1 MRPMESPQSVTLQET
16 HGCQRVDERL
26 CACVVLNGAK
36 NLLTSA
42 MRRFEFSLQKV
53 LDYRQRREEQA
64 IRAFAEAQAQLL
76 HEQAVLHKLVV
87 EREEC
92 LRRSHRRQRLTVDL
106 LDVEQTYLSALEER
120 IEAQRERVA
129 EAEKVLEERQEALI
143 EAQRERKAL
152 ERLREKHYE
161 QWRQEILRIEQKALD
176 ELATARS
183 VRSPGVLTLHA
194 GGEEH
199 E

>member
-1 MRPMESPQSVTLQET
+1 MSVT
-16 HGCQRVDERL
+16 ERP
-26 CACVVLNGAK
+26 AI
-36 NLLTSA
+36 A

-64 IRAFAEAQAQLL
+64 IRAFAEAQVQLM
-76 HEQAVLHKLVV
+76 HEQAVLHHLLI

-106 LDVEQTYLSALEER
+106 LDVEQTYLSALEKR
-120 IEAQRERVA
+120 IEVQRERVA
-129 EAEKVLEERQEALI
+129 EAEKVLEEKREALI

-161 QWRQEILRIEQKALD
+161 QWRQQLLRAEQKALD
-176 ELATARS
+176 DLAT
-183 VRSPGVLTLHA
+183 VRAVLSPGVLTLHA
-194 GGEEH
+194 GGEGH

>member
-1 MRPMESPQSVTLQET
+1 MTFQET
-16 HGCQRVDERL
+16 HGGQRVDERL
-26 CACVVLNGAK
+26 CTCVVLNGAK

-64 IRAFAEAQAQLL
+64 ISAFAEAQAKLM
-76 HEQAVLHKLVV
+76 HEQAVLRKLLID
-87 EREEC
+87 REEC
-92 LRRSHRRQRLTVDL
+92 LRRSPRHQHLEVEML
-106 LDVEQTYLSALEER
+106 GVEQTYLSALEGR

-129 EAEKVLEERQEALI
+129 EAEKVLEEKRQALMQ
-143 EAQRERKAL
+143 AQRERKAL
-152 ERLREKHYE
+152 ERLREKHHE
-161 QWRQEILRIEQKALD
+161 QWRQEMLRIEQKALD
-176 ELATARS
+176 DLATARS
-183 VRSPGVLTLHA
+183 VRLPSVLTLHA

>member
-1 MRPMESPQSVTLQET
+1 
-16 HGCQRVDERL
+16 
-26 CACVVLNGAK
+26 
-36 NLLTSA
+36 

-64 IRAFAEAQAQLL
+64 IRAFAEAQAQLM
-76 HEQAVLHKLVV
+76 HEQAVLHKLLI

-92 LRRSHRRQRLTVDL
+92 LRRSHRRQHLAVDL

-120 IEAQRERVA
+120 IELQRERVA
-129 EAEKVLEERQEALI
+129 EAERVVEEKREALI

-161 QWRQEILRIEQKALD
+161 QWRQEMLRAEQKVLD
-176 ELATARS
+176 DLAT
-183 VRSPGVLTLHA
+183 VRAVFSPGVLTMHS
-194 GGEEH
+194 GGDEQ
-199 E
+199 

>member
-1 MRPMESPQSVTLQET
+1 
-16 HGCQRVDERL
+16 
-26 CACVVLNGAK
+26 
-36 NLLTSA
+36 

-64 IRAFAEAQAQLL
+64 VRAFTQAQAQLL

-92 LRRSHRRQRLTVDL
+92 LRRSHRQQRLTVEL

-129 EAEKVLEERQEALI
+129 EAEKVLEEKRQALTQ
-143 EAQRERKAL
+143 AQRERKAL

-183 VRSPGVLTLHA
+183 VRSPGVLTLHT
-194 GGEEH
+194 GGEER

>member
-1 MRPMESPQSVTLQET
+1 MRPMESLQSVTFQET
-16 HGCQRVDERL
+16 HGGQRVDERL

-64 IRAFAEAQAQLL
+64 ISAFAEAQAKLM
-76 HEQAVLHKLVV
+76 HEQAVLRKLLID
-87 EREEC
+87 REEC
-92 LRRSHRRQRLTVDL
+92 LRRSPRHQHLEVEM
-106 LDVEQTYLSALEER
+106 LDVEQTYLSALEGR

-129 EAEKVLEERQEALI
+129 EAEKVLEEKRQALMQ
-143 EAQRERKAL
+143 AQRERKAL
-152 ERLREKHYE
+152 ERLREKHHE
-161 QWRQEILRIEQKALD
+161 QWRQEMLRIEQKALD

-183 VRSPGVLTLHA
+183 VRLPSVLTLHA